1 MPPMSDDG
9 QKILGMGRDRV
20 ELISTIVLS
29 IATIFVAWSAFQ
41 SGKWSGVQAIAF
53 SEAGAARVESTRFDT
68 EAGQQTQIDITLFT
82 EWIGAIFS
90 ELDDGIEVIDADG
103 EFVPIRGTFSNFLYL
118 RMRAEFKPAL
128 EAWLDTDPVNNAD
141 APPSPFAMED
151 YQVASRVEADRFL
164 AEAEA
169 KSQEARDAN
178 QISDTY
184 VLTAVLFAMVLFFG
198 GVASKLER
206 RGSRMVALGAAVVF
220 VVLGVITLASLPIEL
235 GDEFFFLR

>member
-1 MPPMSDDG
+1 MTDQD

-20 ELISTIVLS
+20 ELISTIILS
-29 IATIFVAWSAFQ
+29 IATILVAWSAFQ

-68 EAGQQTQIDITLFT
+68 QAGQQTQIDITLFT
-82 EWIGAIFS
+82 DWIGAIS
-90 ELDDGIEVIDADG
+90 TELDQGIEVIDADG
-103 EFVPIRGTFSNFLYL
+103 RFVTVRGTLSTFLYL
-118 RMRAEFKPAL
+118 RMRDEFKPAL
-128 EAWLDTDPVNNAD
+128 DAWLATDPVNNVD
-141 APPSPFAMED
+141 APPSPFAMDE
-151 YQVASRVEADRFL
+151 YRVEARVEADRFQD
-164 AEAEA
+164 EAEA
-169 KSQEARDAN
+169 KSQDARDAN

-206 RGSRMVALGAAVVF
+206 RASRSVALGAAVVF
-220 VVLGVITLASLPIEL
+220 LVLGGITLASLPVEL